1 MLATTRAL
9 IALERFTRGGAFP
22 YTIERCVSCES
33 GPVALYVVTAR
44 FHETD
49 DYDVRVYAP
58 ASAVRGSD
66 YDACWVAA
74 TGQVLSELKRQE
86 RLNRKVTWKLLPRV
100 FEGFPSPPVP
110 NSFCSGEDWS
120 PILNAVLRSRVW

>member
-1 MLATTRAL
+1 M
-9 IALERFTRGGAFP
+9 
-22 YTIERCVSCES
+22 SCECS
-33 GPVALYVVTAR
+33 PVALYVVTAL

-58 ASAVRGSD
+58 PGTIRGPE

-74 TGQVLSELKRQE
+74 TRQVLDELKRLE
-86 RLNRKVTWKLLPRV
+86 RHNKKVTWKLLPRV

-110 NSFCSGEDWS
+110 DRFCNGEDWG
-120 PILNAVLRSRVW
+120 PILNAVLRSRVWRDARRGSCPRRGRDVPH